1 MLPGQRMD
9 GAARTRKCMARHQ
22 TGHWSGAV
30 LALAVALGVSSL
42 ATPAEAFTGQIAEV
56 QQNVYFL
63 RTNPDRGVF
72 INQPAGV
79 FDIGNRSGGYR
90 IRFNSQRIDIG
101 GVQALAAEIC
111 GHLGRQSS
119 ALQIS
124 GAGPRNQRADF
135 ACQ

>member
-1 MLPGQRMD
+1 MLAGQRID
-9 GAARTRKCMARHQ
+9 GAPQTLKRRGRHK
-22 TGHWSGAV
+22 TGHWSAAA
-30 LALAVALGVSSL
+30 LALAVVLAVSSL
-42 ATPAEAFTGQIAEV
+42 ATPAKAFIGQIAEV
-56 QQNVYFL
+56 QQDIYYL
-63 RTNPDRGVF
+63 RTNSDRGVF

-79 FDIGNRSGGYR
+79 FDIDNLRGGYR
-90 IRFNSQRIDIG
+90 IRFNSQRIAIG
-101 GVQALAAEIC
+101 GIQALAAEIC